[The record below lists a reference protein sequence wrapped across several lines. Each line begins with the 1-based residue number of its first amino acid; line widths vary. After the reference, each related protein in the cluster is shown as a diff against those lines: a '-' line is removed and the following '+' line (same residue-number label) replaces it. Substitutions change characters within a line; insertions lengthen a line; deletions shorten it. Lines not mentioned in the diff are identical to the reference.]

1 MLTDLYAEERS
12 LAAEGHVPRDWAV
25 AASQTASTIVERNLH
40 GGDLDA
46 AAVDIAARLLGRR
59 AGATVRPS
67 LSAMLL
73 PLGSLDPA
81 SWRGERF
88 DVVATNP
95 PYVGFRLLDA
105 AVKAA
110 VRAADPLA
118 RSDLAVAFQS
128 RCFALLRGGG
138 MCATVTPAAWLTGR
152 DALPLR
158 EHMLSHGGPR
168 VAAAIGQ
175 RVFDQAP
182 LLFVGLSVVERGAS
196 PEQVHTL
203 RIPSGGGADGLRR
216 AIAGGAAGV
225 KRQLLAALP
234 LRPFLPAAAPTVLAL
249 AGRGPRLGDLFASFD
264 GVWTGSNARD
274 TRYWWELPADAPGW
288 RPLSGGQGH
297 EPWHAPTRLRIRAE
311 HAAGQ
316 PSRDGAIEYARV
328 AGGRLAARLAA
339 PGTASLAGI
348 VTLVPRHAEAAER
361 TEEILA
367 IFNSRIGTVWLRTLS
382 SGLNFNPG
390 YAAEIPLG
398 RTPPPGELRDAV
410 RRLVTMRAAVAAS
423 DPTSDSF
430 LDTVPPWEPQTS
442 IDEIA
447 RCETEV
453 ETMLGEHL
461 GIPRR
466 ELAALEPVRRPVR
479 RVDPLDDHLCVRA
492 MRLLGMRW
500 PRQDALGGA
509 DLPHDPVANSRAIPA
524 GRLAARIAAL
534 LDDEGAP
541 DPPVDLEEWVERRL
555 IAHHTSR
562 FRRRPAVERLDSP
575 ARYRLIR
582 V

>member
-1 MLTDLYAEERS
+1 
-12 LAAEGHVPRDWAV
+12 
-25 AASQTASTIVERNLH
+25 
-40 GGDLDA
+40 
-46 AAVDIAARLLGRR
+46 
-59 AGATVRPS
+59 
-67 LSAMLL
+67 
-73 PLGSLDPA
+73 
-81 SWRGERF
+81 
-88 DVVATNP
+88 
-95 PYVGFRLLDA
+95 
-105 AVKAA
+105 
-110 VRAADPLA
+110 
-118 RSDLAVAFQS
+118 
-128 RCFALLRGGG
+128 
-138 MCATVTPAAWLTGR
+138 
-152 DALPLR
+152 
-158 EHMLSHGGPR
+158 
-168 VAAAIGQ
+168 
-175 RVFDQAP
+175 
-182 LLFVGLSVVERGAS
+182 
-196 PEQVHTL
+196 
-203 RIPSGGGADGLRR
+203 
-216 AIAGGAAGV
+216 
-225 KRQLLAALP
+225 
-234 LRPFLPAAAPTVLAL
+234 
-249 AGRGPRLGDLFASFD
+249 LGDLFASFV

-348 VTLVPRHAEAAER
+348 VTLVPRHTEAAER

-447 RCETEV
+447 RREAEV

-509 DLPHDPVANSRAIPA
+509 DLPDDPVANSRAIPA